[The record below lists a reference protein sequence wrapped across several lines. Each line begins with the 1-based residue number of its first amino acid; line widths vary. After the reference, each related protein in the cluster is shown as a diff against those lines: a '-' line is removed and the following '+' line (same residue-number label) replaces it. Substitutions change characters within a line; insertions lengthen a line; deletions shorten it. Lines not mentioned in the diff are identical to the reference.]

1 MKYKQSVILKN
12 VSIESARIAFSEIS
26 FLKHLIAFQPVKI
39 IEWEGTFDGA
49 IAHMRFWFFGWKDF
63 KVKHSDNFKDVNSFS
78 FKDQG
83 LDLPFG
89 LNQWV
94 HEHIVIK
101 RGKNIEII
109 DEIIFSGNNKFLAI
123 IVYPILI
130 APIFFRKVLYQTYS
144 WK

>member
-12 VSIESARIAFSEIS
+12 VSIDSARIAFSEIS

-39 IEWEGTFDGA
+39 IDWEGIFDGA
-49 IAHMRFWFFGWKDF
+49 TAHMSFWFFGWKDF
-63 KVKHSDNFKDVNSFS
+63 KVKHSDNFKDNDSFS

-89 LNQWV
+89 LNKWV
-94 HEHIVIK
+94 HEHIVVK

-109 DEIIFSGNNKFLAI
+109 DKIIFSGNNKFLAL

-130 APIFFRKVLYQTYS
+130 APIFFRKVLYKTYS

>member
-1 MKYKQSVILKN
+1 MKYKQSVLLKD
-12 VSIESARIAFSEIS
+12 VSIDSVRIAFSEIS
-26 FLKHLIAFQPVKI
+26 FLKHLTVFQPVKI

-63 KVKHSDNFKDVNSFS
+63 KVKHSDNFKDENSFT

-94 HEHIVIK
+94 HEHIVK
-101 RGKNIEII
+101 ERGKNIEII
-109 DEIIFSGNNKFLAI
+109 DKIIFSGNNKFLASL
-123 IVYPILI
+123 VYPILI
-130 APIFFRKVLYQTYS
+130 LPIFIRKVLYRTYS
-144 WK
+144 WE

>member
-12 VSIESARIAFSEIS
+12 VSINEARIAFSELS

-39 IEWEGTFDGA
+39 IEWKGTSDGEV
-49 IAHMRFWFFGWKDF
+49 AHMRFWFFGWKNF
-63 KVKHSDNFKDVNSFS
+63 KVEHCDNFEDENSFS

-83 LDLPFG
+83 LELPFD

-94 HEHIVIK
+94 HEHIVIT
-101 RGKNIEII
+101 RGNNIEII
-109 DEIIFSGNNKFLAI
+109 DKINFSGNNKILALLL
-123 IVYPILI
+123 YPILI
-130 APIFFRKVLYQTYS
+130 LPIFVRKVLYRTYS